1 VNGSSADL
9 TEFRIGMKQFALSQS
24 TFDQFLA
31 VLDSDRDLAGQKY
44 ETLRK
49 RIVKFFEWR
58 ACQFPD
64 DLADETLDRVMRKA
78 ALGTEIDDYI
88 NYAYGVARLVY
99 LEAWKQQVKE
109 RAVVVNMPTV
119 TAAEDDD
126 EDVRYTCLE
135 SCLKELPDKS
145 REMILSYY
153 RDDKQAKI
161 DHRKTIAEKFNI
173 SLNALR
179 IKTLRLRSKLEECVH
194 MCLEKYQA

>member
-1 VNGSSADL
+1 
-9 TEFRIGMKQFALSQS
+9 MKQFVLSQS
-24 TFDQFLA
+24 SFDQFLA
-31 VLDSDRDLAGQKY
+31 VLDTDRDLAGQKY

-64 DLADETLDRVMRKA
+64 DLADETLDRFMKKV
-78 ALGTEIDDYI
+78 ALGVEIDDHV

-109 RAVVVNMPTV
+109 RAVVVNMPTMRV
-119 TAAEDDD
+119 VEDDD
-126 EDVRYTCLE
+126 EDIRYTCLE
-135 SCLKELPDKS
+135 RCLKELPDNS

-179 IKTLRLRSKLEECVH
+179 IKTLRLRAKLEQCVQ
-194 MCLEKYQA
+194 MCLQRSQA